1 MIVSEV
7 ILYFWY
13 SIISVS
19 SVIIAFV
26 IPSTVSLSKSNNI
39 HHWHFNLTCL
49 LNTFYDT
56 IKQQGIFVF
65 EKCKKQI
72 WLKKFLFLL

>member
-13 SIISVS
+13 SNTSVS

-72 WLKKFLFLL
+72 W